1 MLVIAEME
9 KLSLSFGPVSY
20 QPPTGGGG
28 FSSASVTLDKHNV
41 VGKRGPYLHSFY
53 SASLH

>member
-28 FSSASVTLDKHNV
+28 FL
-41 VGKRGPYLHSFY
+41 L
-53 SASLH
+53 LL